1 MANSYVLLDLVSI
14 NVTTISTDSGSTIV
28 FCESIN
34 VKRCE
39 NQTIN
44 SVDDWSNIIIGDP
57 KYNDYVYNNDDGSAT
72 IYVTYKD
79 TDGSLQLYE
88 NIGLWSMILF
98 TTKTDDV
105 GVYTQLGDV
114 IGGAADIGGSGTGTT
129 GVTLVYYNTDGA
141 SYVKPIDGATVVD
154 AFLKDML
161 GKTYNDSIYNGCIF
175 IDNPNCGLF
184 LNISAAMFNKQTNL
198 EKISLTNTIVYITS
212 SDDPIGVFSN
222 CDNLT
227 NANIPTYLGYYKT
240 IKNGNT
246 IDNTM
251 RAIPG
256 YYFHNCKL
264 LENITIPD
272 RITQIGFSAFYGC
285 DKVETIDIPSS
296 VTSVFSNSLLTV
308 KRANTRYI
316 NVNGDATNKTNI
328 TFYNKCI
335 GYNKPTT
342 GDKTYISNSVVIN
355 INNRDIV
362 NLLGSNNVND
372 TSFID
377 NIGGGSKIYIDCR
390 KIDGVKIGN
399 TTTSTT
405 KFYQGGFIGT
415 TFETLYIGPSVTEIC
430 DFAFYNVTGTNLII
444 NNGEVLNNEYKDN
457 TDKNSL
463 EVNKYPD
470 GTYLIK
476 TPFVKSN
483 FNSIY
488 ILNCASIA
496 PYALH
501 NLYTNELKI
510 FEPGDIYTLNNVE
523 YTNTIAL
530 KSLGAYAFYNSNNQ
544 SGSIIIPSSVINISN
559 TAFLQTKGSL
569 ELKCNISSYTNT
581 YVDLKGHNHD
591 GILVNSE
598 FSKITFN
605 YTGSIP
611 ENILYENK
619 SIKSIYLGANIKTIS
634 EKAFYLCTNLTNTL
648 SLPTNLSSIDET
660 AFIGCTFSKFEADS
674 SYFKTANNGMYLLT
688 DDRTGIVLFAN
699 RHSDIQIT
707 DNTFNIDIDINTVN
721 KICGYAF
728 AYAFSDYANSNVYAV
743 NIPDNIMRFGRNVF
757 YNCQKLTRITFFPDN
772 IASFTDESTSPKD
785 IEVNVVNLTGISV
798 DGSFSDLPRLKEV
811 YIGYATDDILLSSS
825 IPTTSSEA
833 RNNFLYNTIRNS
845 YTNNV
850 SDISNI
856 TIYVYEKLVETYKT
870 GAWGLANYK
879 ISGIAKDV
887 PPPPPVPPTGNDDSY
902 DADIDDPEGE
912 EWPDDGGN
920 GDISKDEDY
929 IPPITTEDDNTSDT
943 QGDDWIT
950 HVNNEFEIPIR
961 QLGTPSINV
970 YGCRLDL
977 LNPTYV
983 DNHEPLTPLEIIDQF
998 GNINFSALDYLK
1010 FNKVSTEIQYGSNND
1025 NDGMFK
1031 LYMGDYGNN
1040 FLIVFTV
1047 TGIDNFDATT
1057 KLFTSGVEYATHRES
1072 NWLKTE
1078 IVRITKKPYSDEYY
1092 VVLLCTCLKL
1102 QNKDNYNC
1110 RSAIVSVNYGSQ
1122 ILDSNINNNTENTTN
1137 DEENTTNDAEN
1148 TSKIHNTT
1156 KIRVIQHKTELRLS
1170 NDTREINITDLPVL
1184 FCQKDEPT
1192 KFIGNFFIGF
1202 PKNFWGTGDSIE
1214 NTQKLLEYIND
1225 YFRILYDKE
1234 KIQIIGQ
1241 VVTIDEI
1248 KYTYTFNVAP
1258 QKYANI
1264 KLEGSTT
1271 SKLMTFD
1278 LCRNDYPGK
1287 LDEIH
1292 EEYYYVNFEI
1302 KNKKTSLAGGVWNI
1316 SIYNIGEPAEMLNIN
1331 VIEDKTDIPS
1341 ISVMFDGTF
1350 DVENYEGYDEAKS
1363 KYIFVDD
1370 ELTANVC
1377 YEIDKLTSVR
1387 MKLALPTVVTG
1398 IPTYKDGD
1406 NTIKIYPSE
1415 ELIDLC
1421 VDKSVVNTCGM
1432 SLLGNNTGNIYNA
1445 FTTKIKGNQINLGV
1459 SSNNILSNS
1468 LNNIKFVSTG
1478 AVKQSLYNY
1487 KINANNSITNRFD
1500 ILQNCSRNESLIK
1513 TQRMGDS
1520 SNEILEN
1527 TETYIYIIDT
1537 GYSALKTSKN
1547 NTNEPLYV
1555 NYLYIEQQQ
1564 GETILNSKEV
1574 SDVNEPVH
1582 HNESSETGVYIED
1595 NNVLTDTFYDVLAPL
1610 YRYVYENTHNDATT
1624 IEINNNVKLD
1634 NITPYFCTP
1643 YSSYCVVDNN
1653 KKLYILKDTPD
1664 SNAGIEIWDNT
1675 NKCYTCRLSQYR
1687 LNENIHVYRL
1697 YDYTI
1702 NDIDDNNN
1710 FETSVSPSCGNKIGD
1725 TDYFNTIISETS
1737 VKTRRVIKI
1746 GLEIKYNGNI
1756 DISNKTV
1763 YKVVNKD
1770 GNIDFRDTS
1779 TGKLIGDII
1788 RDAIDKSPINIKEV
1802 KTHCYFIYID
1812 NSVDLTNG
1820 YIYAF
1825 TPWSQEDPN
1834 NKINVVLNNS
1844 STEGMYIK
1852 YTGDSGWYQIYNVS
1866 DVNITYDAT
1875 PDLNSKLNDAAN
1887 AFYKNRDINQIRNNM
1902 VANINIDENKQL
1914 EAGKINITPKA
1925 LSSIHQSLFRQI
1937 FYHLYYEIN
1946 DNGKKIK
1953 VYDDNNN
1960 NAIMHLRMMKS
1971 YNYPPSV
1978 SFKITNIFGIQLPY
1992 ELTAD
1997 DTLTWKPINNSI
2009 VGSFTPI
2016 P

>member
-34 VKRCE
+34 VKRRE

-98 TTKTDDV
+98 TTKTDGV

-227 NANIPTYLGYYKT
+227 NANIPTYLGYYKI
-240 IKNGNT
+240 IKNSSA
-246 IDNTM
+246 IDNTV

-316 NVNGDATNKTNI
+316 NVNGDATDKTNI

-342 GDKTYISNSVVIN
+342 GDKTYFVNSVVIS
-355 INNRDIV
+355 INNRDTV
-362 NLLGSNNVND
+362 NLMGSNNVND

-591 GILVNSE
+591 GILVNGE

-611 ENILYENK
+611 KNILYENK

-648 SLPTNLSSIDET
+648 SLPANLSSIDET
-660 AFIGCTFSKFEADS
+660 SFIGCTFSKFEADS

-688 DDRTGIVLFAN
+688 GDRTGIVLFAN
-699 RHSDIQIT
+699 KHSDIQIT
-707 DNTFNIDIDINTVN
+707 DNTFNIVIDAVN

-728 AYAFSDYANSNVYAV
+728 AHAFSDYANSNVYAV
-743 NIPDNIMRFGRNVF
+743 TIPDNITRFGRNVF

-785 IEVNVVNLTGISV
+785 IEVNVVSLTGISV

-825 IPTTSSEA
+825 IPTTSSEV

-845 YTNNV
+845 YTNTV

-870 GAWGLANYK
+870 SAWGLANYK

-920 GDISKDEDY
+920 GDISDKEDY
-929 IPPITTEDDNTSDT
+929 IPPITTDDDTSDT

-950 HVNNEFEIPIR
+950 HTNNEFEIPIR

-983 DNHEPLTPLEIIDQF
+983 DNREPLTPLEIIDQF

-1122 ILDSNINNNTENTTN
+1122 ILDSNINNNTENNTN
-1137 DEENTTNDAEN
+1137 VEEN

-1184 FCQKDEPT
+1184 FCQQDERT
-1192 KFIGNFFIGF
+1192 TFTGHFFIGF

-1214 NTQKLLEYIND
+1214 NTQKLREYIND

-1234 KIQIIGQ
+1234 KIQIVGQ
-1241 VVTIDEI
+1241 VDTIDEI
-1248 KYTYTFNVAP
+1248 NYTYTFEVARD
-1258 QKYANI
+1258 KYANI

-1271 SKLMTFD
+1271 SKLMTFESCKTAYGED
-1278 LCRNDYPGK
+1278 K
-1287 LDEIH
+1287 LKEIH

-1331 VIEDKTDIPS
+1331 VIEDKTDIPNVS
-1341 ISVMFDGTF
+1341 VLWGGEFTADTCLTDDTGKISFIRETYNT
-1350 DVENYEGYDEAKS
+1350 EQCYA
-1363 KYIFVDD
+1363 IDD
-1370 ELTANVC
+1370 LHCV
-1377 YEIDKLTSVR
+1377 KLN
-1387 MKLALPTVVTG
+1387 LALPAIVTG
-1398 IPTYKDGD
+1398 IPTYYEGATP
-1406 NTIKIYPSE
+1406 NKIYPSVE
-1415 ELIDLC
+1415 IVDLC
-1421 VDKSVVNTCGM
+1421 VDKSVVYMCGL

-1445 FTTKIKGNQINLGV
+1445 FTTSIGDTTLNMGI
-1459 SSNNILSNS
+1459 SSNRIRSIG
-1468 LNNIKFVSTG
+1468 LNNVKFKYS
-1478 AVKQSLYNY
+1478 KEINFKPSLYNFTVTNVMNA
-1487 KINANNSITNRFD
+1487 KESREDVLSKCTRSSQIVKVKRVGNDINT
-1500 ILQNCSRNESLIK
+1500 
-1513 TQRMGDS
+1513 
-1520 SNEILEN
+1520 ILEN
-1527 TETYIYIIDT
+1527 SETYIYYIDT
-1537 GYSALKTSKN
+1537 GYSSLKN
-1547 NTNEPLYV
+1547 NGNKVY
-1555 NYLYIEQQQ
+1555 NYYLSSNKSLSNQVELCKKSVDDADGTIKHL
-1564 GETILNSKEV
+1564 ET
-1574 SDVNEPVH
+1574 
-1582 HNESSETGVYIED
+1582 SETDVYIEA
-1595 NNVLTDTFYDVLAPL
+1595 NNLLTDTYYNVLAPL
-1610 YRYVYENTHNDATT
+1610 HPYITITTDDDGKETIDINDRVSLTT
-1624 IEINNNVKLD
+1624 GDHYYCTSFD
-1634 NITPYFCTP
+1634 NKNY
-1643 YSSYCVVDNN
+1643 YVVDSAAN
-1653 KKLYILKDTPD
+1653 LYILKDAELNNVD
-1664 SNAGIEIWDNT
+1664 VWDNST
-1675 NKCYTCRLSQYR
+1675 HKYACGLLDYK
-1687 LNENIHVYRL
+1687 LNENVYA
-1697 YDYTI
+1697 YACVSITYNSPTSGIATI
-1702 NDIDDNNN
+1702 N
-1710 FETSVSPSCGNKIGD
+1710 S
-1725 TDYFNTIISETS
+1725 
-1737 VKTRRVIKI
+1737 
-1746 GLEIKYNGNI
+1746 
-1756 DISNKTV
+1756 
-1763 YKVVNKD
+1763 
-1770 GNIDFRDTS
+1770 
-1779 TGKLIGDII
+1779 
-1788 RDAIDKSPINIKEV
+1788 
-1802 KTHCYFIYID
+1802 
-1812 NSVDLTNG
+1812 
-1820 YIYAF
+1820 
-1825 TPWSQEDPN
+1825 
-1834 NKINVVLNNS
+1834 
-1844 STEGMYIK
+1844 
-1852 YTGDSGWYQIYNVS
+1852 
-1866 DVNITYDAT
+1866 
-1875 PDLNSKLNDAAN
+1875 DLNSNMVSQDYFGNIFARNDTKHLKILKTYKTLEYSYELENKNVYKKYIKTIDDYEYYEYYDVDTDETLDINSISITINNRITPQYYIYVEKQLTPGNTLLVSTPSTSIQIYVIDNNDDGNYSVDATTRYIKFDENYNNKWYKIYNSGEIAAHYTVSDD
-1887 AFYKNRDINQIRNNM
+1887 FLINRDYNNIIPNGTTAKY
-1902 VANINIDENKQL
+1902 VEKSLTSNIYNEPPKNK
-1914 EAGKINITPKA
+1914 KA
-1925 LSSIHQSLFRQI
+1925 LHPELFRQV

-1953 VYDDNNN
+1953 VYDDNDQNS
-1960 NAIMHLRMMKS
+1960 ILHLRLMN
-1971 YNYPPSV
+1971 NYIYS
-1978 SFKITNIFGIQLPY
+1978 SQMSTNFVISNLFGISLG
-1992 ELTAD
+1992 D
-1997 DTLTWKPINNSI
+1997 DFTVDSDFTWQTPNSGVIFKP
-2009 VGSFTPI
+2009 V
-2016 P
+2016 